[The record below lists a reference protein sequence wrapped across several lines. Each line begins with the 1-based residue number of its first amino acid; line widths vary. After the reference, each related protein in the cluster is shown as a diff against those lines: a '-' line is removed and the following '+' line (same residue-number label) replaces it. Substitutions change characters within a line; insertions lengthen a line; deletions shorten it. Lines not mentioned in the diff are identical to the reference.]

1 MITEEELKL
10 IKGLI
15 NFLDS
20 EFLGDD
26 RTKKYFNNDLFID
39 LKQSLILN
47 NYIEEDISDY
57 GLMNFIRNLNN

>member
-47 NYIEEDISDY
+47 NYIEKDISDY